1 MRTKLEDLFKI
12 ISSAGART
20 IYSFVFALGIA
31 YSFYCAKGSGK
42 NAKQNE
48 DSTQFIR
55 PDSTI
60 TQTENTNFE
69 RRARIKW
76 LTSNAESTLNILTEI
91 EKLAI
96 NKPITD
102 KPSPFS
108 TWPIWVIGILGFPA
122 YGFLFFRFLKLQKEI
137 SIKDIIPES
146 ENPPELSEAAK
157 QLAPFFAYVRSP
169 RDYRRMV
176 NKMRLNYAIIQGRK
190 FEEEEL
196 KTNEQKCFELL
207 KFMLFLEWFPRL
219 KELKNRTDFDI
230 YIKGAKTYAGDFTF
244 IPGQTG
250 YTDSEGNFVPDPK
263 SHKPIPVRFPIRN
276 LFLKTLNGENTS
288 NFKNEDFIGLN
299 TYQWEI
305 IQFIQEMNEFG
316 G

>member
-1 MRTKLEDLFKI
+1 MRTKLDDFFKI

-20 IYSFVFALGIA
+20 IYAFVFALGIA
-31 YSFYCAKGSGK
+31 YSFYCEKGSGK
-42 NAKQNE
+42 NDKRIG
-48 DSTQFIR
+48 DSPQIR
-55 PDSTI
+55 EPGTTTS
-60 TQTENTNFE
+60 QTEKTNLE
-69 RRARIKW
+69 RGVDVEQ
-76 LTSNAESTLNILTEI
+76 LSSNPEPTLNLLTEI

-96 NKPITD
+96 NKPIPD
-102 KPSPFS
+102 ELSPFS
-108 TWPIWVIGILGFPA
+108 TWPIWIIGILGFPA
-122 YGFLFFRFLKLQKEI
+122 YSFLFYRFVKLEKE
-137 SIKDIIPES
+137 KNGKEIIPES
-146 ENPPELSEAAK
+146 ENPPELTNAAK
-157 QLAPFFAYVRSP
+157 QLSSFFAYVRSP

-219 KELKNRTDFDI
+219 KELKNRTDLDI

-250 YTDSEGNFVPDPK
+250 YTDSEGNFIPDPK
-263 SHKPIPVRFPIRN
+263 SHKPMPVRFPIRN

-316 G
+316 A